1 MIATGVASPNA
12 HGQLIA
18 STEMPLAN
26 AKPML
31 APVSSQTTIVTS
43 AITMTVGT
51 NTPDTLSAIL
61 AIGAFVAAASLTIW
75 MICDNVVSSPTRVA
89 RHFKKPDW
97 LIVAADTGASFC
109 LSTGTLSPVS
119 ADSSTALLPSSTM
132 PSTGIVSPGLT
143 TKISSFCTLAIS
155 TVTSAPSRT
164 TTAVFGASLSK
175 PLSASV
181 VFPFERASNILP
193 TVINVKI
200 IAADSK

>member
-1 MIATGVASPNA
+1 
-12 HGQLIA
+12 
-18 STEMPLAN
+18 
-26 AKPML
+26 
-31 APVSSQTTIVTS
+31 
-43 AITMTVGT
+43 
-51 NTPDTLSAIL
+51 
-61 AIGAFVAAASLTIW
+61 

-89 RHFKKPDW
+89 LHFKKPDW
-97 LIVAADTGASFC
+97 LIVAADTGSSFC

-155 TVTSAPSRT
+155 TVTSAPSLT